1 MLFGEDRSGAA
12 CRPGLEARNPLLTDT
27 PPLQVNDAVLDIDED
42 LRGTGG
48 AVSEKD
54 DDRVGRAGAEN
65 SSDLLCSPGTIRLDD
80 ARGLISLVVGD
91 DGDAERW
98 RGASSSGLEGT
109 PANLTVLYRELW
121 KRLGRLWQ
129 TSTESLGHNFIT
141 YKTHIKS

>member
-1 MLFGEDRSGAA
+1 MLVLRKLWVLFGEDRSGAA
-12 CRPGLEARNPLLTDT
+12 CRPGLEARNPLLMDT

-54 DDRVGRAGAEN
+54 DDRVGRVGGGN
-65 SSDLLCSPGTIRLDD
+65 SSDLLCSPGTFRLDE

-91 DGDAERW
+91 DGDADRW

-129 TSTESLGHNFIT
+129 TL
-141 YKTHIKS
+141 

>member
-12 CRPGLEARNPLLTDT
+12 CRPGLEARNPLLMDT

-54 DDRVGRAGAEN
+54 DDRVGRVGGGN
-65 SSDLLCSPGTIRLDD
+65 SSDLLCSPGTFRLDE

-91 DGDAERW
+91 DGDADRW

-129 TSTESLGHNFIT
+129 TSTESLGHNFV
-141 YKTHIKS
+141 